1 MGESVA
7 LLQILWREALGV
19 KEHRTKKKGRKGKK
33 NNLRWK
39 RKKKKRK
46 GKERKRERATRGKKR
61 ESTEKGRG
69 NWEIINC
76 TVRWRCGCGVD
87 GVEFTE
93 FGVHFRPR
101 LTHTRRMAAMMTTD
115 VWTTPKNRD
124 DGT

>member
-1 MGESVA
+1 MV
-7 LLQILWREALGV
+7 LFQILWREALGV

-33 NNLRWK
+33 NNNLKWK

-46 GKERKRERATRGKKR
+46 GKERKRERATRGRKR

-93 FGVHFRPR
+93 FGVQTETTAH
-101 LTHTRRMAAMMTTD
+101 THTTDGSDDDDRRM
-115 VWTTPKNRD
+115 D
-124 DGT
+124 DAK